1 MLDNPIYGTNISDIQ
16 NTLSV
21 QDPIEK
27 HSRSGPPAVGAQL
40 HALRKARNLSLD
52 ELSKAAGVSKSMLS
66 QIERNKANPTVAVL
80 WRLTDALNVALAEFL
95 TVEQQELAAP
105 VVSVVPSH
113 ATPVIKSSDGKCV
126 LRILGP
132 VEMAGK
138 IEWYELRIEPGGV
151 LSSEPHQMN
160 AKEHLSVLR
169 GNVVVDVAG
178 TRNVVRFGET
188 VRYPVDVQH
197 SITNEQPAPATALLV
212 VEYG

>member
-1 MLDNPIYGTNISDIQ
+1 MDNPLYRTDISNIQ
-16 NTLSV
+16 NILPV
-21 QDPIEK
+21 QDPVET
-27 HSRSGPPAVGAQL
+27 HSRSGPPAVGERM
-40 HALRKARNLSLD
+40 HALRKARKLSLD
-52 ELSKAAGVSKSMLS
+52 ELSMAAGVSKSMLS

-80 WRLTDALNVALAEFL
+80 WRLTNALNVALAEFL

-105 VVSVVPSH
+105 VLSVVPSH
-113 ATPVIKSSDGKCV
+113 ATPVIKSPDGKCV

-132 VEMAGK
+132 VEMVGK

-169 GNVVVDVAG
+169 GNVVVDAAG
-178 TRNVVRFGET
+178 TRKVVRFGET
-188 VRYPVDVQH
+188 ARYPVDVQH
-197 SITNEQPAPATALLV
+197 SITNEQSAPATALLV